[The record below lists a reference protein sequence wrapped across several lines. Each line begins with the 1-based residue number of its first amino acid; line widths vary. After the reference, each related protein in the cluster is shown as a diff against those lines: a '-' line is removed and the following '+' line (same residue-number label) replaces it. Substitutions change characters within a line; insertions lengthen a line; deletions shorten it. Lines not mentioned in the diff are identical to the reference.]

1 MRGTFVALKVSNA
14 SGKSRH
20 RGLDVKV
27 LFEGL
32 ENQDCIPKD

>member
-14 SGKSRH
+14 SGKSSL
-20 RGLDVKV
+20 GVKV